1 MSSVGTGWKEII
13 GADESSR
20 HAEAARMM
28 AAMQKRKD
36 ERYGPGRALHRKAL
50 AAVRGKLRVLD
61 GLPEHARQGLFTAPG
76 EHEVWVRLSNGALDK
91 QSNRRPDIRGFA
103 MRVFG
108 VDGESALGGRTDHQ
122 DISLIN
128 QVAFAFPD
136 SRHFFGL
143 VEAAGRSPGAVIGWM
158 FKTFGLVGGFK
169 QLKKLAATA
178 GKPFTGFATEA
189 FASTLPISCGPAA
202 VKVRLLPPAGHKP
215 RADVNGDW
223 AGDLTAQA
231 AAGPLKYRLQLQF
244 FVDEARTPLED
255 ASVEWPESVAP
266 FVDVAELV
274 LEAPSTD
281 VDFIARVEAG
291 VFDPWQSLAAHRP
304 LGEVMRARKVAYFS
318 SQQVRGAA

>member
-1 MSSVGTGWKEII
+1 MAGIGTGWKEVI
-13 GADESSR
+13 SSD
-20 HAEAARMM
+20 EAARHAAAAKMM
-28 AAMQKRKD
+28 AEMQKRKD
-36 ERYGPGRALHRKAL
+36 ERFGSGRALHRKAL
-50 AAVRGKLRVLD
+50 AAARGRLRVLE
-61 GLPEHARQGLFTAPG
+61 GLPEHARHGLFAAPG
-76 EHEVWVRLSNGALDK
+76 EHEVWVRLSNGAMDR

-108 VDGESALGGRTDHQ
+108 VDGEAALGGRTDHQ
-122 DISLIN
+122 DLSLIN
-128 QVAFAFPD
+128 QTAFAFPD
-136 SRHFFGL
+136 SRLFFGL

-189 FASTLPISCGPAA
+189 FGSTLPISCGPAA
-202 VKVRLLPPAGHKP
+202 VKVRLLPPPGLKP

-231 AAGPLKYRLQLQF
+231 ATGPLKYRLQLQF
-244 FVDEARTPLED
+244 FVDEASTPLED

-266 FVDVAELV
+266 FVDVAELT

-281 VDFIARVEAG
+281 ADFIARVEAG
-291 VFDPWQSLAAHRP
+291 VFDPWQALAAHRP
-304 LGEVMRARKVAYFS
+304 LGEVMRARKVAYFA
-318 SQQVRGAA
+318 SQQGRGAA